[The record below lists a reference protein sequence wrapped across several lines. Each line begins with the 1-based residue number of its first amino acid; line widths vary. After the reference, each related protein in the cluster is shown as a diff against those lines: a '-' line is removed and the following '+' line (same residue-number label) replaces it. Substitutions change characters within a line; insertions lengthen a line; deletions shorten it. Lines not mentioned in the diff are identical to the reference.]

1 MTNTMK
7 LREPGGDKTDGST
20 PTASLA
26 SDVEDLPLD
35 SMGRPLLERSYTF
48 FPQRRVLKSPD
59 KQIGIM
65 PGVQLP
71 KLGIVRKGIP
81 SLSDD
86 GKRSY
91 AVGISMHREKTNA
104 MLQAQKYGKFDS
116 PSMPTFKYPWVEQ
129 NRIDSYMN
137 TRGLHLGQ
145 RTKTNLDEVQIRS
158 RAVNYQWINRQSSNA
173 IVWFQ
178 CAVYI
183 VILLSLL
190 FKRPHNLK
198 SFLPALNN
206 VSRSYFQRTVISTS
220 RLVTGY
226 LSKSGALVF
235 VTCIKRVW
243 PWNVIQR
250 RSNKGRTNSK
260 NKYLTYN
267 LRVLVGLNYFYN

>member
-1 MTNTMK
+1 MK

-104 MLQAQKYGKFDS
+104 LLQAQKYGKFDS

-173 IVWFQ
+173 IV
-178 CAVYI
+178 
-183 VILLSLL
+183 
-190 FKRPHNLK
+190 
-198 SFLPALNN
+198 
-206 VSRSYFQRTVISTS
+206 
-220 RLVTGY
+220 
-226 LSKSGALVF
+226 
-235 VTCIKRVW
+235 
-243 PWNVIQR
+243 
-250 RSNKGRTNSK
+250 
-260 NKYLTYN
+260 
-267 LRVLVGLNYFYN
+267 